1 MAQGWSM
8 KQLHRLIMTSEAY
21 RAVIYGTPDGG
32 PPTAPSLVSLAELF
46 VGSIILFALAT
57 IFFKRVEPHFA
68 KVL

>member
-1 MAQGWSM
+1 V
-8 KQLHRLIMTSEAY
+8 LFEAY

-32 PPTAPSLVSLAELF
+32 PPVPPNLVSLFELL
-46 VGSIILFALAT
+46 VASIVLVALAA